1 MTNNPG
7 ALVIGGNYRGLSI
20 SRSLGRNGIAVWVTT
35 TPDQRLA
42 SLSRY
47 TLRSLPWIDGSSEE
61 QVAYLLSLAE
71 RYRLDGWV
79 LFPTDDES
87 AALIARFQQPLS
99 RCFRGTSPEWDVLR
113 WAYDKRLTYRLAAME
128 SIDYPW
134 TFFPRCEGDL
144 QTAPCPFPVILKPAI
159 KASANRFTVDKAWP
173 AENRD
178 LLLARYREA
187 LELVSPDLILVQ
199 EMIPGGGD
207 AQFSFTALCSK
218 GEVVA
223 SVSAR
228 RTRQYPIHFGHSSSF
243 VETLREP
250 EIEGPAR
257 RLLAAMGYTGVA
269 EIEFKY
275 DRRDHRYKL
284 LDINPRI
291 WTWSPLCGRAGVD
304 YPYLLWRQ
312 IVGKS
317 VSEITGRAGV
327 RWVRMS
333 TDVAAAWQEIL
344 RGRLNARDYLRSL
357 QSPLEFAL
365 FAADDP
371 LPALLELPLMLVVS
385 ARKLW
390 AACRDLGQPGTT
402 ESNHARSCTSGEID
416 KSFVET
422 EFGSDRRAASAKSH
436 RDGNGSDHAVRA
448 SDILDDQVQHIAV

>member
-199 EMIPGGGD
+199 EMIPGGGE

-218 GEVVA
+218 GRPVA
-223 SVSAR
+223 SLTAR
-228 RTRQYPIHFGHSSSF
+228 RTRQYPIDFGHGSSF
-243 VETLREP
+243 VETVEVP
-250 EIEGPAR
+250 EVEEPAR
-257 RLLAAMGYTGVA
+257 RILAAIDYAGLV
-269 EIEFKY
+269 ELEFKY
-275 DRRDHRYKL
+275 DRRDRRYKL
-284 LDINPRI
+284 LDFNPRV
-291 WTWSPLCGRAGVD
+291 WTWVSLCDRAGVD
-304 YPYLLWRQ
+304 YPYLLWRMML
-312 IVGKS
+312 GDR
-317 VSEITGRAGV
+317 VSAVRGRPGV
-327 RWVRMS
+327 RWVRMIP
-333 TDVAAAWQEIL
+333 DVPAALQEIL
-344 RGRLNARDYLRSL
+344 RD
-357 QSPLEFAL
+357 
-365 FAADDP
+365 
-371 LPALLELPLMLVVS
+371 
-385 ARKLW
+385 
-390 AACRDLGQPGTT
+390 
-402 ESNHARSCTSGEID
+402 
-416 KSFVET
+416 
-422 EFGSDRRAASAKSH
+422 
-436 RDGNGSDHAVRA
+436 
-448 SDILDDQVQHIAV
+448 